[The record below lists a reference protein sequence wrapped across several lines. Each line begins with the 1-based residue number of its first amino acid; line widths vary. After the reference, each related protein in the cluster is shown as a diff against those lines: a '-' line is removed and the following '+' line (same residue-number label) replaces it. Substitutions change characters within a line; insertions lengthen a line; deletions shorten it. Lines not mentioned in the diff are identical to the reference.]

1 VTDEG
6 SLIPVDDFQWRSQ
19 VGPVWL
25 LTREAERNSTL
36 AERGASS
43 SARSPYLCTGR
54 AAPVKDETR
63 AFGHDSGPLIL
74 SEGMEELMFAE
85 QHEGTVKAVVFIP
98 TDAPAR
104 SVGRVEPLTVP
115 QAELAV
121 MVHRGSL
128 ADFDLTYGKLG
139 EHVLGYEISVDGPL
153 REYYL
158 VGFLDEPDPA
168 SWETEIGWP
177 IFRSDS

>member
-1 VTDEG
+1 
-6 SLIPVDDFQWRSQ
+6 
-19 VGPVWL
+19 
-25 LTREAERNSTL
+25 
-36 AERGASS
+36 
-43 SARSPYLCTGR
+43 
-54 AAPVKDETR
+54 
-63 AFGHDSGPLIL
+63 
-74 SEGMEELMFAE
+74 MEELMFAE
-85 QHEGTVKAVVFIP
+85 QHEGTVKAMVFIP

-139 EHVLGYEISVDGPL
+139 EHVLGHEISVDGPL

-158 VGFLDEPDPA
+158 VGFLDEPDTA